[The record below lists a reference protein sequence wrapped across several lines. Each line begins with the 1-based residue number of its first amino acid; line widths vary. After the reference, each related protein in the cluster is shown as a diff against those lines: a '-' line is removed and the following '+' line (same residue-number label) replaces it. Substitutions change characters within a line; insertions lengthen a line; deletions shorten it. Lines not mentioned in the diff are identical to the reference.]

1 MNRLMQSA
9 AFAAFTVTAIFAE
22 EPQETGGL
30 IERREAVPS
39 KQIAVVNAQKA
50 LAPDVVADTVRKSRF
65 AADLPFLLDA
75 TNAPARIELVECDC
89 KSALMLMPEDYVAKV
104 NVRALAADG
113 AASTAVVARVE
124 KEIIRAGYYLLGS
137 GYGPRGC
144 LTATVRT
151 LKELDALE
159 ISQVSAE
166 AVTHLRGGQKNG
178 IRLIRWITYRDA
190 CKKGW
195 APAPDTP
202 ERKAI
207 WDEYHTAP
215 TEPKKITFDP
225 KKGE

>member
-1 MNRLMQSA
+1 MNRLMQAA
-9 AFAAFTVTAIFAE
+9 AFAVLTLTAAFAD

-30 IERREAVPS
+30 IERRESVPS
-39 KQIAVVNAQKA
+39 KQIAVVNTQKA
-50 LAPDVVADTVRKSRF
+50 IAPDVVADIVKKSRF
-65 AADLPFLLDA
+65 ASDLPFLLDA
-75 TNAPARIELVECDC
+75 TNTPARIELVECDC
-89 KSALMLMPEDYVAKV
+89 GSALMLMPEDFVAKV
-104 NVRALAADG
+104 NVKALASDG
-113 AASTAVVARVE
+113 AASTAVVVRVE

-144 LTATVRT
+144 LTSTVRT
-151 LKELDALE
+151 LNELDALE
-159 ISQVSAE
+159 ISQVSAD
-166 AVTHLRGGQKNG
+166 AATHMRGGQKNG

-195 APAPDTP
+195 APPPDTP

-207 WDEYHTAP
+207 WDEYHATP